1 MMFSP
6 QSPSC
11 QTPCDTAARDL
22 QTPSRGWAAARRAL
36 LLPLAAALLTG
47 CAAGAHMTYPGG
59 DDRFTATDPPEPR
72 PAFDNGG
79 AIFQAASSQSLFE
92 DYKARRVGDVLTVLL
107 AERTN
112 ARKSAGSATS
122 KESSV
127 RMNNPVIIGRPV
139 TRDGNP
145 LFEAEV
151 SGSRSFEG
159 QGDASQSNLLE
170 GSITVTV
177 AEVLPNGN
185 LRVQGEKWMRI
196 NQGEEFIRLRGIVRP
211 VDIRADN
218 SVLSTQVADAQL
230 AYGGTG
236 TIAHSSSPG
245 WLTRFFNSP
254 AWPF

>member
-1 MMFSP
+1 MNLLPFF
-6 QSPSC
+6 
-11 QTPCDTAARDL
+11 R
-22 QTPSRGWAAARRAL
+22 SRIANGGCKGWVSASRAL
-36 LLPLAAALLTG
+36 VVPVAAVVLTG

-59 DDRFTATDPPEPR
+59 DDRFTATAPPEPR